1 MVGRNGQTI
10 FYEAQTTLPM
20 DGKPG
25 PCYDH
30 PGALADQDCFIRRLV
45 GSLGKYENI
54 AVWNTWQEVAYW
66 PQAAVGQA
74 VCFLRKQ
81 PQRVSRLAEGKI
93 RRSGW
98 AEPRLECALPRL
110 ESGSTRQDMNTV
122 RQQTDV
128 RVILIHPGRT

>member
-30 PGALADQDCFIRRLV
+30 PGALADQDRFIRRLV

-74 VCFLRKQ
+74 VCFCENSLNAFRAWLREKYGDLDGLNRAWNARYRDWSLVQ
-81 PQRVSRLAEGKI
+81 
-93 RRSGW
+93 
-98 AEPRLECALPRL
+98 
-110 ESGSTRQDMNTV
+110 
-122 RQQTDV
+122 
-128 RVILIHPGRT
+128 PGRT